1 MKTEDS
7 LMLAFS
13 FLNQLLN
20 SMPVRTPK
28 YLVEMKAKNE
38 VYPSLCLPVSRRRL
52 PYFNPVKGTTLN
64 EKAKLLFDS
73 ITDLLLRKLKVKV
86 GV

>member
-1 MKTEDS
+1 
-7 LMLAFS
+7 
-13 FLNQLLN
+13 
-20 SMPVRTPK
+20 
-28 YLVEMKAKNE
+28 MKAKNE